1 LVKNLRADSN
11 INLWIS
17 SPEDDD
23 DLTLREQSKLLFRHK
38 VKTALHGVWKDPV
51 REISDIG

>member
-1 LVKNLRADSN
+1 LARGLERV
-11 INLWIS
+11 NLWIS

-23 DLTLREQSKLLFRHK
+23 NLTLREQSKLQPFGHK

-51 REISDIG
+51 RDVFDIG